1 MPLFGDPM
9 AALSGSNLGGGGGL
23 GPGPGTGL
31 GFGGRPGPQTG
42 LRPNA
47 RFASH
52 PDLSMLN
59 SGQQHIQ
66 QQSGLLGAASGAGSM
81 LSQAGALG
89 GGGGAAGYGHST
101 GSQVRSH
108 SCSPDETACVPSVWL
123 LRSVQGS
130 DCASRHSVARTLNEP
145 E

>member
-1 MPLFGDPM
+1 VPLFGDPM
-9 AALSGSNLGGGGGL
+9 AALSGTNLGGGGL
-23 GPGPGTGL
+23 GPGPGAGL
-31 GFGGRPGPQTG
+31 GFGGRPGSHTG

-59 SGQQHIQ
+59 GGQQHV
-66 QQSGLLGAASGAGSM
+66 QQSGLLGTASGAGSM
-81 LSQAGALG
+81 LSQAGGAL

-108 SCSPDETACVPSVWL
+108 SRIPSITACVTSVWL
-123 LRSVQGS
+123 RPSMQGS
-130 DCASRHSVARTLNEP
+130 DRASRHSI
-145 E
+145 

>member
-1 MPLFGDPM
+1 MCPYPQIVAAGGGNVPLFGDPM
-9 AALSGSNLGGGGGL
+9 AALSGSNLGGSGGGGL
-23 GPGPGTGL
+23 GPGPGAGL

-59 SGQQHIQ
+59 GGQQHI

-81 LSQAGALG
+81 LPQAGALG
-89 GGGGAAGYGHST
+89 SGGAAGYGHST

-108 SCSPDETACVPSVWL
+108 AAL
-123 LRSVQGS
+123 
-130 DCASRHSVARTLNEP
+130 SRLAQCCLT
-145 E
+145 